1 MKKFIIT
8 TTINSPTEATIK
20 FCKIADKKDFQ
31 FVIVGDTKTPHDEYH
46 EL

>member
-20 FCKIADKKDFQ
+20 FCEIADKKDFQ
-31 FVIVGDTKTPHDEYH
+31 FVIVLETPKLHTMSTTI
-46 EL
+46 